1 MEREESSEV
10 DSEKRSNNEGPK
22 ISKNNLPFAFGLG
35 AGF

>member
-1 MEREESSEV
+1 MERKESSEV

-22 ISKNNLPFAFGLG
+22 ISKNNLPFGLG